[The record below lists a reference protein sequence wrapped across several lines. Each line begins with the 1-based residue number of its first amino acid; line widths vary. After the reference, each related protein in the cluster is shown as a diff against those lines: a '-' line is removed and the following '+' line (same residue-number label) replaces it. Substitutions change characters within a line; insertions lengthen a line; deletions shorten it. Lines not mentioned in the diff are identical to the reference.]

1 MIVETQKENLCINKL
16 VATKKE
22 ILFVE
27 GDMIVPDSKPDILNT
42 ISTSGVVCVYKKEV
56 IDGKV
61 RIDGAINSYIMY
73 LADNSEES
81 VRGLNTSLDF
91 SDSIEVQDCLETMN
105 AEVNIVLKS
114 IECKVLNGRKI
125 GMKATMEIMLKVYS
139 KEEIQMINNIQN
151 NENMQILKEDIKVN
165 SLVGLGNTKI
175 YAKDTISID
184 NIDNLAEMLKVNL
197 NIINKDIKISY
208 NKILSK
214 AEVEIKAM
222 YLTED
227 NRIKTVNAKIPAVG
241 FIDMPNITEDNICDI
256 DYQVKNLIV
265 KPNSQE
271 EHSIYIEV
279 EIEVSA
285 IVYEEKQINFI
296 QDLYSPC
303 EILKFDKRQIST
315 MTNRKNTKQTKQI
328 REKIQIQEL
337 ENKNLVDVDVVPVV
351 NKENITKSKVSY
363 EGDLELQF
371 FFSNPQNSQ
380 VETKNVKIPW
390 EQSIEG
396 IENGENT
403 TCKLDTKI
411 QNQDFIIQDGG
422 NVSCNIDMDMQASSY
437 QNTRMNVI
445 DDIEVEGEREKEDYN
460 IIMYVVKKGDSLWQI
475 AKNFGSTIED
485 IVRVNGIEDENLI
498 FPGQKIFVPRYRK
511 VKRIE
516 QKVPEIV
523 NYG

>member
-56 IDGKV
+56 LDGKV

-114 IECKVLNGRKI
+114 IECKILNGRKI

-197 NIINKDIKISY
+197 NIVNKDIKISY

-256 DYQVKNLIV
+256 DYQVKFESKNEKPRNLKFCID
-265 KPNSQE
+265 NIETEYDSLEELQE
-271 EHSIYIEV
+271 KLQGHLY
-279 EIEVSA
+279 A
-285 IVYEEKQINFI
+285 KEEKIIKINWKWAYENSYI
-296 QDLYSPC
+296 GNKKDTEDSKK
-303 EILKFDKRQIST
+303 ILKYNFDI
-315 MTNRKNTKQTKQI
+315 
-328 REKIQIQEL
+328 
-337 ENKNLVDVDVVPVV
+337 
-351 NKENITKSKVSY
+351 KVL
-363 EGDLELQF
+363 G
-371 FFSNPQNSQ
+371 
-380 VETKNVKIPW
+380 
-390 EQSIEG
+390 
-396 IENGENT
+396 
-403 TCKLDTKI
+403 
-411 QNQDFIIQDGG
+411 
-422 NVSCNIDMDMQASSY
+422 
-437 QNTRMNVI
+437 
-445 DDIEVEGEREKEDYN
+445 
-460 IIMYVVKKGDSLWQI
+460 KK
-475 AKNFGSTIED
+475 
-485 IVRVNGIEDENLI
+485 
-498 FPGQKIFVPRYRK
+498 
-511 VKRIE
+511 
-516 QKVPEIV
+516 
-523 NYG
+523 

>member
-56 IDGKV
+56 LDGKV

-125 GMKATMEIMLKVYS
+125 GMKATMERMLKVYS

-197 NIINKDIKISY
+197 NI
-208 NKILSK
+208 
-214 AEVEIKAM
+214 
-222 YLTED
+222 
-227 NRIKTVNAKIPAVG
+227 
-241 FIDMPNITEDNICDI
+241 
-256 DYQVKNLIV
+256 
-265 KPNSQE
+265 
-271 EHSIYIEV
+271 
-279 EIEVSA
+279 
-285 IVYEEKQINFI
+285 
-296 QDLYSPC
+296 
-303 EILKFDKRQIST
+303 
-315 MTNRKNTKQTKQI
+315 
-328 REKIQIQEL
+328 
-337 ENKNLVDVDVVPVV
+337 
-351 NKENITKSKVSY
+351 
-363 EGDLELQF
+363 
-371 FFSNPQNSQ
+371 
-380 VETKNVKIPW
+380 
-390 EQSIEG
+390 
-396 IENGENT
+396 
-403 TCKLDTKI
+403 
-411 QNQDFIIQDGG
+411 
-422 NVSCNIDMDMQASSY
+422 
-437 QNTRMNVI
+437 
-445 DDIEVEGEREKEDYN
+445 
-460 IIMYVVKKGDSLWQI
+460 
-475 AKNFGSTIED
+475 
-485 IVRVNGIEDENLI
+485 
-498 FPGQKIFVPRYRK
+498 
-511 VKRIE
+511 
-516 QKVPEIV
+516 
-523 NYG
+523 